1 MPVNGVCYGP
11 YRMPGTKPPDPVP
24 EAQVDQDMAM
34 IAAAGF
40 NAIRTYDVNAG
51 NRYNVDLAGKH
62 GLSVGCGIDVTNNRA
77 ADQNSIDVA
86 WLQATN
92 AISAHARNVVIHL
105 VIGNEVDRRDNRTYD
120 PGYITSLINYAK
132 QTRTAGSGITA
143 KVTTCFS
150 GTVLMNQGSPWVSTI
165 QNCEDVVY
173 LTIYPYYGQRDSGQ
187 QPSPGNIEPQMN
199 WSWQN
204 GLQQVKALGK
214 TIVLAETGWPSSGGW
229 GASVPNEQMFAK
241 SLKGYVD
248 GQWPNWNVT
257 TFWFEM
263 FDEPWKTNEGS
274 IGPFFGLYTSGP
286 NPQPKFKFRD

>member
-1 MPVNGVCYGP
+1 M
-11 YRMPGTKPPDPVP
+11 
-24 EAQVDQDMAM
+24 
-34 IAAAGF
+34 
-40 NAIRTYDVNAG
+40 
-51 NRYNVDLAGKH
+51 
-62 GLSVGCGIDVTNNRA
+62 
-77 ADQNSIDVA
+77 
-86 WLQATN
+86 
-92 AISAHARNVVIHL
+92 RN
-105 VIGNEVDRRDNRTYD
+105 
-120 PGYITSLINYAK
+120 
-132 QTRTAGSGITA
+132 
-143 KVTTCFS
+143 
-150 GTVLMNQGSPWVSTI
+150 
-165 QNCEDVVY
+165 VVY